1 MESFPF
7 YKSWNHDAPELYF
20 ASKCCINYPAG
31 DYFFYFCDVHSTS
44 EVYKFFLLLMFKL
57 KLQEMSDGTVL
68 LRLAHLYEVL
78 DKWDK
83 IILF

>member
-1 MESFPF
+1 M
-7 YKSWNHDAPELYF
+7 HQ
-20 ASKCCINYPAG
+20 NYTLPPNVALITLQVI
-31 DYFFYFCDVHSTS
+31 FFFFFFNFCDVHSTS

-57 KLQEMSDGTVL
+57 KLQEMGDGTVL

>member
-1 MESFPF
+1 MHQNYTLPPNVALITLQVNFF
-7 YKSWNHDAPELYF
+7 Y
-20 ASKCCINYPAG
+20 
-31 DYFFYFCDVHSTS
+31 YFCDVHSTS

-57 KLQEMSDGTVL
+57 KLQKMSDGTVL